1 MSINIGNTTVGTAAT
16 LITTGKT
23 GASWVALH
31 APTGGNA
38 IYVGGSDVTATTGLE
53 LEKGAVVTVWL
64 PEADKLYGIVASNSE
79 VLKWMH
85 TGGR

>member
-1 MSINIGNTTVGTAAT
+1 MSINVGQTTIGTAAT
-16 LITTGKT
+16 YITTGKT

-38 IYVGGSDVTATTGLE
+38 VFVGGSDVTASTGLE
-53 LEKGAVVTVWL
+53 LQKGAVVTVWL
-64 PEADKLYGIVASNSE
+64 PEADKLYGIVASATE
-79 VLKWMH
+79 TLKWMH

>member
-1 MSINIGNTTVGTAAT
+1 MSISIGQTTIGTAAT
-16 LITTGKT
+16 YITTGKT
-23 GASWVALH
+23 GASWVSLH

-38 IYVGGSDVTATTGLE
+38 VYVGGSDVTAATGLE

-64 PEADKLYGIVASNSE
+64 PEADKLYGIVAADTE
-79 VLKWMH
+79 TLKWMH

>member
-1 MSINIGNTTVGTAAT
+1 MSINYGQTTVSATAT
-16 LITTGKT
+16 YITTGKT
-23 GASWVALH
+23 GASWVQLH

-38 IYVGGSDVTATTGLE
+38 IFVGDASVTASTGLE
-53 LEKGAVVTVWL
+53 LEKGAVVQIWL
-64 PEADKLYGIVASNSE
+64 PEADKLYAIVASSTE